1 MNALLTLKK
10 NYASLISSAANLYE
24 LTEEDIERMHKVLLT
39 MYDDLYM
46 VCEKNGMKLIA
57 GGGTSLGAVRHK
69 GFIPWDDDMD
79 INMPRADYEKLLKVF
94 EAELSDRYDLLAPG
108 YKAGANCFLMRIMK
122 KGTTLL
128 NMIDENSPY
137 PTGIYIDITPI
148 DYAPDNKLML
158 QLKGITAD
166 LLRLI
171 SYSVYWAQY
180 KSNSLKEFM
189 LHSEGK
195 TYYRIRMLIGTV
207 FSFRSAEKWFK
218 TFDKFI
224 QGKKSGHI
232 TVAAGREKYRGA
244 YYPVDVF
251 YPPKLV
257 PFEDRKMYIVNKVD
271 VYMGRLYGDYMKI
284 PEKKNRE
291 KHLCLKLDFE
301 NGKTAG

>member
-1 MNALLTLKK
+1 MITLKK
-10 NYASLISSAANLYE
+10 NYASLESSANNLYE
-24 LTEEDIERMHKVLLT
+24 MTEDDITHMHETLLCI
-39 MYDDLYM
+39 YDDLYA
-46 VCEKNGMKLIA
+46 VCEKYGIKMIA

-79 INMPRADYEKLLKVF
+79 LNMPRKDYEKLKEVF
-94 EAELSDRYDLLAPG
+94 DKELSDRYDLLAPG
-108 YKAGANCFLMRIMK
+108 YKAGCNCFLMRIMK

-148 DYAPDNKLML
+148 DYAPENKIAL
-158 QLKGITAD
+158 QFKGIIAD

-171 SYSVYWAQY
+171 SYSVYWKQY
-180 KSNSLKEFM
+180 KSESLKEFM
-189 LHSEGK
+189 LNSEGK
-195 TYYRIRMLIGTV
+195 KYYKIRMMIGKI
-207 FSFRSAEKWFK
+207 FSFRTAEQWFK

-224 QGKKSGHI
+224 KGKKSNYI

-244 YYPVDVF
+244 YYPVEIF

-257 PFEDRKMYIVNKVD
+257 PFEDRKMYIVNKAD
-271 VYMGRLYGDYMKI
+271 IYMSRLYGDYMKI
-284 PEKKNRE
+284 PDKKERE

-301 NGKTAG
+301 NSRN